1 MILGTYKLE
10 PLEMRAKS
18 ASTICPFT
26 QQFLRPNVES
36 VTVSGTIQNHLPFFN
51 ALLLL
56 PAGNL
61 SFTVL
66 ILQLFRLAFYLN
78 PSCSSKCAICLLFES
93 GFSKQRRHLAWPLAF
108 PFSLLKLKNCVMPRV
123 RVLQKFTKLMIVL

>member
-1 MILGTYKLE
+1 M
-10 PLEMRAKS
+10 
-18 ASTICPFT
+18 
-26 QQFLRPNVES
+26 ES

-66 ILQLFRLAFYLN
+66 ILQLFRLSFYLN

-93 GFSKQRRHLAWPLAF
+93 GFSKQRRHLTWPLAF